1 MDMLIQFVTY
11 VVPFLVVL
19 SVLVFVHEMGHY
31 LVARWCGVRVE
42 TFSIGFGREIFGWN
56 DRVGTRWKV
65 SWLPLG
71 GYVKFF
77 GDMNAASAPDGEVL
91 DTLSPAERAVA
102 FHHKKLWQRTLIVA
116 AGPFANF
123 IYAIVVLAAV
133 FMLYGQRVTPPEIG
147 RVMPDAPGAA
157 AGLEVGDVVLEVDG
171 RSVYRFEQVDEAVL
185 MNPGHPVDLLVRRDG
200 EERRIEVTPRP
211 IELDIGQGPRDYGDI
226 GVSASNPAVVGEVQP
241 DSPAARAGFR
251 PDDVVVAVNG
261 QPVDNFERLQDIVSG
276 GGGRTLVLTVERRG
290 ERHDLTVTPER
301 RELSLADGTTQERFV
316 IGIQRAF
323 RPLHRL
329 PPGTALVAALQTCW
343 GMLDQTVDYVGQILV
358 GDRGTED
365 LGGPL
370 RIAQVSGQAAQVGL
384 EQLVMLSILLSLN
397 LGLINLF
404 PIPLLD
410 GGHLL
415 FYAFEAVRG
424 RPLTERMQE
433 FALRIGL
440 AMILTLT
447 VFVTWNDLIQL
458 RVVEFI
464 SGLFS

>member
-1 MDMLIQFVTY
+1 MDLLTQFATY

-42 TFSIGFGREIFGWN
+42 TFSIGFGREIFGWF
-56 DRVGTRWKV
+56 DRAGTRWKV

-77 GDMNAASAPDGEVL
+77 GDVNAASAPDGEQL
-91 DTLSPAERAVA
+91 RQLTPAEQAVA
-102 FHHKKLWQRTLIVA
+102 FHYKKLWQRAAIVF

-123 IYAIVVLAAV
+123 LYAIVVLAAV
-133 FMLYGQRVTPPEIG
+133 FVFYGQRVTPPEIG
-147 RVMPDAPGAA
+147 RVLPDSPGAA
-157 AGLEVGDVVLEVDG
+157 VGLVVGDVVLEVEG
-171 RSVYRFEQVDEAVL
+171 RDVYRFEQVEEAVL
-185 MNPGHPVDLLVRRDG
+185 MNPGRPLEMRVQRGDREFDLT
-200 EERRIEVTPRP
+200 VTPRAL
-211 IELDIGQGPRDYGDI
+211 ELDIGQGLRDYGDI
-226 GVSASNPAVVGEVQP
+226 GVYASNPAVVGVVQP
-241 DSPAARAGFR
+241 DSPAEAAGFR
-251 PDDVVVAVNG
+251 PEDIVVAINGKPIDNFEQLQDTITGGAG
-261 QPVDNFERLQDIVSG
+261 QPV
-276 GGGRTLVLTVERRG
+276 VLTVVRG
-290 ERHDLTVTPER
+290 QDRVDLTATPEL
-301 RELSLADGTTQERFV
+301 RELTVGDGSKRELY
-316 IGIQRAF
+316 ILGIQRAV
-323 RPLHRL
+323 RPLVQL
-329 PPGTALVAALQTCW
+329 GPVTAVGAALQTCW
-343 GMLDQTVDYVGQILV
+343 SMIDQTLDYVGQMLV

-370 RIAQVSGQAAQVGL
+370 RIAQISGQAAQVGL
-384 EQLVMLSILLSLN
+384 ERLVMLSVLLSLN

-404 PIPLLD
+404 PVPLLD

-433 FALRIGL
+433 YALRIGL

-447 VFVTWNDLIQL
+447 VFVTWNDLIHL